1 MMRTHTCGEL
11 RISEKGNHV
20 NLCGWVDKIR
30 AVGKVN
36 FIDLRDRYGKTQ
48 IVVLGK
54 HELKLEYC
62 VQVSGEVVERKDK
75 NKDMETGDIEI
86 FVKKV
91 EDIKVLNEC
100 PSLPFNLDDENVDE
114 DIRLKYRFL
123 DLRTK
128 KLQNKLILRSKL
140 LKAIMDYMDGSGFIY
155 LETPILAKS
164 TPEGARDYIVPS
176 RVNPGKFYALPQ
188 SPQIFK
194 QLSMVAGFDRY
205 FQIARCF
212 RDEDLRADRQP
223 EFTQLDIE
231 MSFVEVEDIINE
243 MEGLVKFVWKEVL
256 HEEIKTPFPRISY
269 TEAMK
274 KYVRDNPDVRKKG
287 EKWGF
292 TWVVD
297 FPSFEWNEEDER
309 FYAVHHPF
317 TSPEDNADF
326 SSKEKIK
333 KIKAKAYDLVLNG
346 SEIGGGSIR
355 IHDSKIQKKVFE
367 TLGIGEKEAHEKFG
381 FLLNALSYG
390 APPHGGIAFGM
401 DRIAQLMSGS
411 DNIRDVIAFPK
422 NKEARDLMMDAPSSI
437 SEAQL
442 REANIKLDLKE
453 EKGKK
458 K

>member
-1 MMRTHTCGEL
+1 MRTHTCGEL

-30 AVGKVN
+30 AFGKVN

-128 KLQNKLILRSKL
+128 KLQDKLILKHKL
-140 LKAIMDYMDGSGFIY
+140 YNAIMNYMDKKGFVY

-274 KYVRDNPDVRKKG
+274 KYGRDNPDVRKKG

-367 TLGIGEKEAHEKFG
+367 TLGIGEKEAQEKFG